1 MGARIRRWQLVG
13 SALACVLVVGCAPQ
27 AGGGGLPGVSGGM
40 GTQAGPPT
48 ADSPAPSGS
57 ASPTQS
63 GGAAIHAATEPGNAQ
78 APAAD
83 PPFTTAEV
91 ATFDEPW
98 AAAFLGATGYLA
110 VTERKG
116 RLLLHSMSSGR
127 NIEVAGTPQVAYA
140 GQGGLGDIVIAPG
153 YNGTTNRQIYLS
165 WAEPGSGGTAGAV
178 VGRADLIIAPDAAS
192 ARLDGLQVIW
202 RQTPKV
208 TGSGHFSH
216 RMVFS
221 ADGRFLYV
229 SSGDRQKMTPAQ
241 DLGNTLGTIVRLTPD
256 GQPAPGNPF
265 ADRGGA
271 SAQIW
276 AYGHRNVLGLAFD
289 ASGRLWAS
297 EMGPQ
302 GGDELNLIQRGGN
315 YGWPQASNGSHYG
328 GGDIPD
334 HRAGDGFVGP
344 MAWWNPSISPG
355 GLMIYPGERYGWKG
369 NAFVPALSGEGLI
382 RVEVAGP
389 RVRVADYW
397 KLGQRIR
404 EVEQGPDGFIYLLE
418 DGSGGRLL
426 RLMPG

>member
-1 MGARIRRWQLVG
+1 M
-13 SALACVLVVGCAPQ
+13 ACLLVVGCAPQ
-27 AGGGGLPGVSGGM
+27 AESDPPSAAA
-40 GTQAGPPT
+40 TQTGQQT
-48 ADSPAPSGS
+48 ADSPAPSGTEQPAQSS
-57 ASPTQS
+57 A
-63 GGAAIHAATEPGNAQ
+63 AAIQAATEPGNTQ
-78 APAAD
+78 APPAD
-83 PPFTTAEV
+83 PPFTTATV

-116 RLLLHSMSSGR
+116 RLLLRSMSSGQS
-127 NIEVAGTPQVAYA
+127 IEVAGAPKVAYA
-140 GQGGLGDIVIAPG
+140 GQGGLGDVIPAPE
-153 YNGTTNRQIYLS
+153 YDGTTNRRIYLS
-165 WAEPGSGGTAGAV
+165 WAEPGSLGRSGAV
-178 VGRADLIIAPDAAS
+178 VGRADLAIAADGAS
-192 ARLDGLQVIW
+192 ARLDGLTVLW
-202 RQTPKV
+202 RQAPQV
-208 TGSGHFSH
+208 TGNGHFSH
-216 RMVFS
+216 RMAFS
-221 ADGRFLYV
+221 PDGRYLYI
-229 SSGDRQKMTPAQ
+229 SSGDRQKMSPAQ
-241 DLGNTLGTIVRLTPD
+241 DLGNNLGAIVRLTPD

-276 AYGHRNVLGLAFD
+276 SYGHRNVLGLAFD
-289 ASGRLWAS
+289 SSGRLWAS

-355 GLMIYPGERYGWKG
+355 GLMIYSGDRYGWKG

-382 RVEVAGP
+382 RVEIAGP
-389 RVRVADYW
+389 QVRVADYW
-397 KLGQRIR
+397 KLGKRIR

-426 RLMPG
+426 RVMPS